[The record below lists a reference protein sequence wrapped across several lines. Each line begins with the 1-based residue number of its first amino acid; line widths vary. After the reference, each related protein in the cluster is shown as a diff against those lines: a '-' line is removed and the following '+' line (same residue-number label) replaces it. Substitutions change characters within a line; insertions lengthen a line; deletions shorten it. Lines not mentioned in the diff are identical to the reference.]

1 MQLNTRLQTT
11 SRRISSTVGSS
22 LLVAVLLRLCFSH
35 VLLLRHSLLCS
46 TKGAAKSLG
55 NNWSTGKAAWVSALV
70 AIGTSALTAVI
81 AVPILMRMA
90 RKRMEEIDAKAAKD
104 GLDRSATQLSET
116 ACTIRV
122 TK

>member
-1 MQLNTRLQTT
+1 M
-11 SRRISSTVGSS
+11 
-22 LLVAVLLRLCFSH
+22 
-35 VLLLRHSLLCS
+35 
-46 TKGAAKSLG
+46 
-55 NNWSTGKAAWVSALV
+55 SALV